1 MTVNFA
7 MGRRAGLPGKGR
19 RSGNVNYARPA
30 EQVGLGDVIGRIE
43 QAHAIGDDR
52 VAVIIGSERLG
63 GHAPDALIVFLHGDG
78 LGSAFDEDGDFFVVG
93 PTETK
98 GYASIGANLR
108 RNQGRR
114 WCRLRLS
121 GTGHAAHEQD
131 GSEPNGKEQVGEPK
145 VSPFH
150 DSPMH
155 QRLQGT
161 LIKVSISERPRRGMI
176 QQTEALKACKC
187 DGWNVEGV
195 LLETRLSS
203 GYPHPGWFLAKSAE
217 SLENKEVV
225 IFAGAK
231 ECARV

>member
-19 RSGNVNYARPA
+19 RSGHVNYARPT
-30 EQVGLGDVIGRIE
+30 EEVGLGDVIGRIE

-52 VAVIIGSERLG
+52 VAIIIGSERLC
-63 GHAPDALIVFLHGDG
+63 GHAPDALVVFLHGQG

-187 DGWNVEGV
+187 DGWNLEGI
-195 LLETRLSS
+195 LPETRLSR
-203 GYPHPGWFLAKSAE
+203 GTPTPGGFWQR
-217 SLENKEVV
+217 
-225 IFAGAK
+225 
-231 ECARV
+231 ARNRLKIKKL

>member
-19 RSGNVNYARPA
+19 WSGHVNYARPT
-30 EQVGLGDVIGRIE
+30 EEVGLGDVIGRIE

-52 VAVIIGSERLG
+52 VAVIIRSERLG
-63 GHAPDALIVFLHGDG
+63 GHAPDALIVFLHRQG
-78 LGSAFDEDGDFFVVG
+78 GSAFDEDGDFFVVG

-108 RNQGRR
+108 RDQRRR
-114 WCRLRLS
+114 WRLRVS
-121 GTGHAAHEQD
+121 DTGHAAHEQD

-161 LIKVSISERPRRGMI
+161 LIKVSISGASAPRDDTTDR
-176 QQTEALKACKC
+176 
-187 DGWNVEGV
+187 
-195 LLETRLSS
+195 
-203 GYPHPGWFLAKSAE
+203 SAE
-217 SLENKEVV
+217 GLQVRRLEP
-225 IFAGAK
+225 
-231 ECARV
+231 

>member
-63 GHAPDALIVFLHGDG
+63 GHAPNALVVFLHGQG
-78 LGSAFDEDGDFFVVG
+78 LGSAFDEDGDFFVVR

-98 GYASIGANLR
+98 GYASIGVDLR
-108 RNQGRR
+108 RDQRRR
-114 WCRLRLS
+114 WRLRRGRGGQEGS
-121 GTGHAAHEQD
+121 EQD
-131 GSEPNGKEQVGEPK
+131 GREPNGKEQVGEPK

-150 DSPMH
+150 DSPMY

-187 DGWNVEGV
+187 DGWNLEGI
-195 LLETRLSS
+195 LPETRLSR
-203 GYPHPGWFLAKSAE
+203 GTPTPGGFWQR
-217 SLENKEVV
+217 
-225 IFAGAK
+225 
-231 ECARV
+231 ARNRLKIKKL